1 MMSERLCRYVFYC
14 LFVLA
19 LIGISYVHWKG
30 ESQDQEFKRDY
41 IQYQQAFEFIKQG
54 NGEQALQLLQPLL
67 KKYPNRYNIMRNVG
81 LAYAMKNDFQHASL
95 YYEKAITQRPFLQED
110 PIFTLQFGEI
120 LYFNGEYAKAKAY
133 LEKSK
138 QLPGSE
144 NYHSTIDELLTL
156 IHQQTK

>member
-1 MMSERLCRYVFYC
+1 MSERLNRYVFFG
-14 LFVLA
+14 LIVFVFA
-19 LIGISYVHWKG
+19 GIGYAYWKG
-30 ESQDQEFKRDY
+30 ERQDQQFKQDY
-41 IQYQQAFEFIKQG
+41 IQYQQAFEWIKQS

-67 KKYPNRYNIMRNVG
+67 KKYPDRYNIMRYVG
-81 LAYAMKNDFQHASL
+81 LAYAMKNDFRRASL

-144 NYHSTIDELLTL
+144 NYHSRIDELLTL
-156 IHQQTK
+156 IHKRTK

>member
-1 MMSERLCRYVFYC
+1 MKEKLYNSVFYC
-14 LFVLA
+14 LL
-19 LIGISYVHWKG
+19 LLGIIGISYTHWKG
-30 ESQDQEFKRDY
+30 ERQNQEFKRHY
-41 IQYQQAFEFIKQG
+41 IEYQQALQFIQQG
-54 NGEQALQLLQPLL
+54 NGEKALQLLQPLL
-67 KKYPNRYNIMRNVG
+67 EKYPDRYNIMRYLG
-81 LAYAMKNDFQHASL
+81 LAYAIKEDFQQASL
-95 YYEKAITQRPFLQED
+95 YYEKAIKQRPFLQED

-144 NYHSTIDELLTL
+144 SYHSRIDELLLL